1 MAGEKKRGNEL
12 RLLRNWK
19 EIVLLAAIL
28 TLATAL
34 RLYRLD
40 QLPPGLHYDEAFDA
54 IHAQKVLA
62 GVERP
67 IFFPDNLAEEPMS
80 IYAAAAVFGLWGA
93 NPWSLRLSSALAG
106 IVNVAALYLLAR
118 EFLPGS
124 TKKRMAT
131 AALAALVL
139 AILYWHVN
147 FSRLGM
153 EPIFLPLMLTL
164 SFLFLWRGLRRQSTA
179 DSGSAGAVQLLDFA
193 LAGLFFG
200 AVQFT
205 YKAGLFAP
213 FFLVAFLM
221 VEFAVNPPFWFRYW
235 RGLVVIAVV
244 AVLVFAPL
252 GLYFWTH
259 PDLFLERPTA
269 VTATSLNIGT
279 LSENVS
285 KVAGMFF
292 IQGDENPRS
301 DLPGRPALDPF
312 LAIGF
317 VAGLAACLL
326 RMSRQ
331 RQRDM
336 LDGTAAR
343 FLLLWLIVMVLPS
356 VVTDYAPHFGRSI
369 GATPAIALLVA
380 IGFVELVDLVQTRA
394 ADSKDR
400 SRQVAPII
408 LSLGLTI
415 GLFGSAFSTIHAYFD
430 VWAVGT
436 GLFDSFDAGYLAVAQ
451 KLRDR
456 PANELIYLSPF
467 ADEHYTIEYG
477 LGGREAR
484 EFDGRRVL
492 VLPPPGSMATY
503 GIVTREDTRSIDRL
517 ARTFPNGRVIETI
530 GDLTGAP
537 YVSLY
542 GIEGVPQIAPQQLVR
557 ARLGDTMQLIGY
569 DVARET
575 NVIAL
580 TVYWGCIAEMD
591 EDYTVFVHLVG
602 AANPTTQSRVWTQDD
617 AMPGHGAYPTSRWQA
632 GEVIVDDYRLVLPA
646 NMPPGEYEIEAGMY
660 TVKSGARVRV
670 MDVDGV
676 PMENDRVL
684 FQGITLP

>member
-1 MAGEKKRGNEL
+1 M
-12 RLLRNWK
+12 RLIRNWK
-19 EIVLLAAIL
+19 EILLLVGIL
-28 TLATAL
+28 AFASVL

-54 IHAQKVLA
+54 LHAQKVLA

-80 IYAAAAVFGLWGA
+80 IYAAAAVFGVWGA
-93 NPWSLRLSSALAG
+93 SPWSLRLSSALAG
-106 IVNVAALYLLAR
+106 IANVAALYLLAR

-124 TKKRMAT
+124 NQKRMAT

-164 SFLFLWRGLRRQSTA
+164 SFLFLWRGLRRRLDA
-179 DSGSAGAVQLLDFA
+179 DGGPRRPIDLLDFA

-200 AVQFT
+200 AVQFS

-221 VEFAVNPPFWFRYW
+221 LEFPVNPRFWIRYW
-235 RGLVVIAVV
+235 RGLVVLAVT

-252 GLYFWTH
+252 GLYFWAH
-259 PDLFLERPTA
+259 PEVFLERPAA
-269 VTATSLNIGT
+269 VTATSLNVGT
-279 LSENVS
+279 LSDNAA

-301 DLPGRPALDPF
+301 NLPGRPALDPF

-317 VAGLAACLL
+317 VAGLAACIL
-326 RMSRQ
+326 RMGRR
-331 RQRDM
+331 RQRDA

-343 FLLLWLIVMVLPS
+343 FVLLWLIVMVLPS
-356 VVTDYAPHFGRSI
+356 VLTDHAPHFGRSI
-369 GATPAIALLVA
+369 GAAPATALLVA
-380 IGFVELVDLVQTRA
+380 IGFVELVDLVHRRA
-394 ADSKDR
+394 ADSRER
-400 SRQVAPII
+400 SRQLAPIL
-408 LSLGLTI
+408 LSLGLAI
-415 GLFGSAFSTIHAYFD
+415 GLAGSAVSTIHAYFD
-430 VWAVGT
+430 LWAVRT

-451 KLRDR
+451 RLRDR
-456 PANELIYLSPF
+456 PANESVYLSPF
-467 ADEHYTIEYG
+467 TDEHYTIDYG

-492 VLPPPGSMATY
+492 VLPPPGSVATY
-503 GIVTREDTRSIDRL
+503 GVITREDTRSIDRL
-517 ARTFPNGRVIETI
+517 AKVFPNGRVIETL
-530 GDLTGAP
+530 GDLTGTP
-537 YVSLY
+537 YASLY
-542 GIEGVPQIAPQQLVR
+542 RVEGVPQMAPQRLVR
-557 ARLGDTMQLIGY
+557 AALGDTAQLIGY
-569 DVARET
+569 DLAHET
-575 NVIAL
+575 HAIVL
-580 TVYWGCIAEMD
+580 TIYWGCIAEMD
-591 EDYTVFVHLVG
+591 ADYTVFVHLVG
-602 AANPTTQSRVWTQDD
+602 PANPATQSPVWTQDD

-632 GEVIVDDYRLVLPA
+632 GEVIVDDYRLALPA
-646 NMPPGEYEIEAGMY
+646 DMPRGEYGIEVGMY
-660 TVKSGARVRV
+660 TVKTGARARV
-670 MDVDGV
+670 TDATGA

-684 FQGITLP
+684 FEGITLP

>member
-1 MAGEKKRGNEL
+1 MPSEMNRTHGFQWM
-12 RLLRNWK
+12 RNWK
-19 EIVLLAAIL
+19 EILLLAAIL
-28 TLATAL
+28 AVAAVL

-62 GVERP
+62 GVEHP

-93 NPWSLRLSSALAG
+93 SPWSLRLSSALAG

-124 TKKRMAT
+124 NKKRMAT

-139 AILYWHVN
+139 AVLYWHVN

-164 SFLFLWRGLRRQSTA
+164 SFLFLWRGLRRLTA
-179 DSGSAGAVQLLDFA
+179 DSKSKGVAGLVDFA

-235 RGLVVIAVV
+235 RGLVVLAVM

-259 PDLFLERPTA
+259 PEVFLERPTA
-269 VTATSLNIGT
+269 VTATSLNVGT
-279 LSENVS
+279 LSENAD

-317 VAGLAACLL
+317 VAGLMACLL
-326 RMSRQ
+326 RMSRPHQ
-331 RQRDM
+331 RGQ
-336 LDGTAAR
+336 LDGTASR
-343 FLLLWLIVMVLPS
+343 FLLLWLMVMVLPS

-369 GATPAIALLVA
+369 GVTPAIAMLVA
-380 IGFVELVDLVQTRA
+380 IGFVELVDLVQARA
-394 ADSKDR
+394 AGSNDR
-400 SRQVAPII
+400 ARRVAPII

-415 GLFGSAFSTIHAYFD
+415 GLVGSAFSTVHAYFD
-430 VWAVGT
+430 VWAART
-436 GLFDSFDAGYLAVAQ
+436 GLFDSFDAGYLAVAE

-467 ADEHYTIEYG
+467 ADEHYTIDYG

-492 VLPPPGSMATY
+492 IFPPPGSTATY
-503 GIVTREDTRSIDRL
+503 GVVTREDTRSIDRL
-517 ARTFPNGRVIETI
+517 AKAFPTGRVTETL

-537 YVSLY
+537 YASLFHV
-542 GIEGVPQIAPQQLVR
+542 EGVPQIAPQQFVR
-557 ARLGDTMQLIGY
+557 AGLGDTAQLIGY
-569 DVARET
+569 DLARET
-575 NVIAL
+575 NAIAL
-580 TVYWGCIAEMD
+580 TIYWGCIADMD
-591 EDYTVFVHLVG
+591 ADYTVFVHLVG
-602 AANPTTQSRVWTQDD
+602 PVNPVAQSPVWTQDD
-617 AMPGHGAYPTSRWQA
+617 AMPGHGTYPTSRWQA
-632 GEVIVDDYRLVLPA
+632 GEVIVDDYRLALPA
-646 NMPPGEYEIEAGMY
+646 DMPRGEYEIEVGMY
-660 TVKSGARVRV
+660 TVKTGARVRV
-670 MDVDGV
+670 TDENGV

-684 FQGITLP
+684 FERIALP